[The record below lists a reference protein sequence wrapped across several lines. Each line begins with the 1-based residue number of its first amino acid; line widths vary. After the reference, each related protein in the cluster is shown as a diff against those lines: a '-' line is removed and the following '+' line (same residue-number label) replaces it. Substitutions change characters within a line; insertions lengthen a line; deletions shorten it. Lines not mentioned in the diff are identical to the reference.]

1 MAENTTQLPFEI
13 GWEDVTLIMLGRIV
27 DGFRGFKYKVS
38 KTKANIHGRG
48 KEPIAR
54 SKGRKEYEGSIK
66 LLFREVMALEKAA
79 LSQGGTDLTDL
90 QPFDITIVYA
100 DGNTD
105 IPTTHILTNV
115 EILDYELGMEQG
127 DDYMEIEL
135 PISIGKVTRQ

>member
-115 EILDYELGMEQG
+115 EILDYG
-127 DDYMEIEL
+127 
-135 PISIGKVTRQ
+135 